1 MEKIKKNWP
10 YLVLC
15 AVAVIVM
22 IVLLI
27 SEFAGKTKETT
38 VSSAPFTS
46 SAERRVVTIE
56 KETYV
61 EVEKEITSEMIAEGL
76 NDMGVMITAEYE
88 FTQVE
93 NYTKT
98 KTYLNFINTQS
109 SFIYSYD
116 GVVSAGIDF
125 TKVKVVKN
133 DDAKTVTVTLPK
145 STIQYTDIDYDS
157 FQMYSEK
164 EGMWNP
170 ISIQDYNDSMV
181 EFEKNAKEKA
191 KKKGLL
197 EKADENAKNI
207 VSNFV
212 NTILDDPEYKV
223 VFK

>member
-10 YLVLC
+10 YLALC

-38 VSSAPFTS
+38 VSSVPFTS

-76 NDMGVMITAEYE
+76 NDMGTMITAEYE

-133 DDAKTVTVTLPK
+133 DQAKTVTVTMPK

-191 KKKGLL
+191 EKKGLL
-197 EKADENAKNI
+197 KKADENAQNI